1 MIATACN
8 EIWDPDLEDIFK
20 TEKSLLKLKIED
32 WPWMEDLVL
41 ESNKELQVQI
51 NHIVSP
57 SKIFVHFMSSEKILK
72 R

>member
-1 MIATACN
+1 MIVTPYN
-8 EIWDPDLEDIFK
+8 EIWDPDLEDICK
-20 TEKSLLKLKIED
+20 TEKSSLQPEIED
-32 WPWMEDLVL
+32 LPQMEDLVL

-57 SKIFVHFMSSEKILK
+57 SKIFVHFMLSEKILK

>member
-1 MIATACN
+1 MIVTPYN
-8 EIWDPDLEDIFK
+8 EIWDPDMEDIFK
-20 TEKSLLKLKIED
+20 TEKSSLKLEVED
-32 WPWMEDLVL
+32 LTQMEDLVL

-57 SKIFVHFMSSEKILK
+57 SKIFVHFMLSEKILK